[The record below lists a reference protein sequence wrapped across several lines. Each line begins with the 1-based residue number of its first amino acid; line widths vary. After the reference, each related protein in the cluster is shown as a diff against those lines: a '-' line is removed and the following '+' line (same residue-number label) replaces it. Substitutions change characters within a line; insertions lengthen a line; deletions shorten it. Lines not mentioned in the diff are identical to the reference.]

1 MNRGGTG
8 RTRTGAVR
16 VLVAHPSPDLYG
28 SDWQLVETIH
38 GLIETGH

>member
-1 MNRGGTG
+1 MSRGEASGE
-8 RTRTGAVR
+8 RTSTAR

-38 GLIETGH
+38 GLI